1 MKIAIRILQ
10 VLLGLWFIT
19 GGIYMS
25 THFEDL
31 INPWALNAVPGMVWM
46 ALGYLE
52 ALSGL
57 GLVLT
62 GIFTSVPRRIAFISS
77 IILFVISVLGLFIY
91 IAYAGFP
98 GVLWGIIPAIFLGYI
113 AYKK

>member
-1 MKIAIRILQ
+1 
-10 VLLGLWFIT
+10 
-19 GGIYMS
+19 MS

-31 INPWALNAVPGMVWM
+31 IKPWALNAVPGMVWM

-57 GLVLT
+57 ALALM
-62 GIFTSVPRRIAFISS
+62 GIFTSLPRRIAFIAA
-77 IILFVISVLGLFIY
+77 IVLFVISLLGLFIY
-91 IAYAGFP
+91 VAYDGFP
-98 GVLWGIIPAIFLGYI
+98 GVLWGIVPAIFLGYI